1 MTGIKVS
8 EQDSLEIKREAI
20 RLYLDGHMTYAAIAE
35 RLGISK
41 VRRIESWVRIYHQE
55 GELGFHKPKGRPR
68 KKQDQAAYIARL
80 EMENELLKKFH
91 EELRTLSKSKPA
103 TE

>member
-41 VRRIESWVRIYHQE
+41 ARRIESWVRAYRQE

>member
-20 RLYLDGHMTYAAIAE
+20 RLYLDGHMTYTAIAE

-41 VRRIESWVRIYHQE
+41 VRRIANWVRVYRQE